1 MKHLLWMYSLLL
13 VILFCGA
20 VTYEGFESSPST
32 LFKDIANK
40 KVFLLVYIENCQYCT
55 ELKPAWDAASK
66 KQPDKMVAI
75 NASKTDPATNLLTSK
90 LNVKGYPSMFVMD
103 NGKIVKQYE
112 GGRTEQDLL
121 AEVNS
126 M

>member
-20 VTYEGFESSPST
+20 MTYEGFESSPST

-40 KVFLLVYIENCQYCT
+40 KVFLLVYIDGCGHCT
-55 ELKPAWDAASK
+55 SLKPAWDAAAK
-66 KQPDKMVAI
+66 KHPDKMVAI
-75 NASKTDPATNLLTSK
+75 NATKDDPATKVLISK
-90 LNVKGYPSMFVMD
+90 LNVEGYPSMFVMD
-103 NGKIVKQYE
+103 NGKVVKQYS